1 MFPRT
6 EYPAPSVVD
15 GSTLGMTD
23 VKSEKWGKKDEADYA
38 VILSLEFRREL
49 NNGTLCICVCS
60 VRSYGS
66 SGSAFQLLMQFPS
79 AGSRV

>member
-1 MFPRT
+1 M
-6 EYPAPSVVD
+6 D

-23 VKSEKWGKKDEADYA
+23 VKSEKWGKNDEADYA
-38 VILSLEFRREL
+38 VSLSLRLEFRHEL